1 MATPDLPASDSY
13 VTIALHIEWVPNFP
27 KRKSQDPY
35 LEEDRRDQE
44 EVQPHVPVSLPP
56 QHETHKRRIS
66 LLCAPKWFGS
76 QLGTRTQSAS
86 QPRKQVQMRLSCFDC

>member
-1 MATPDLPASDSY
+1 MSAQIGYECAIYVPVYPAFLS
-13 VTIALHIEWVPNFP
+13 AQ
-27 KRKSQDPY
+27 RKSQDPY
-35 LEEDRRDQE
+35 FEEDRRDQE

-56 QHETHKRRIS
+56 QHETQKHRIS
-66 LLCAPKWFGS
+66 LLCALKWFGS